1 MSGSNA
7 LAIQA
12 SGGPLSM
19 MTAPLSPGRS
29 NLAQLGVPSMD
40 PLSSTSRS
48 GLLASSSSLESNLL
62 SGSAAPSS
70 WPRLSLWLGT
80 GPASRNEQLIGNDHL
95 VMNQIDPYGSVQGGT
110 SVAGMFGSLDNSD
123 GHKALSAMS
132 SLSGMAG
139 SSSHFSNLLM
149 PGAPGSSSIGQA
161 GLVADMGGMSGL
173 AEFGALS
180 SWPDRS
186 ASNRLPHAIT
196 GSLSNANQ
204 AGLSNSNNS
213 SCGMAALPSVSSLF
227 HQPHSSSSAQM
238 SATALLQKA
247 AQIGATA
254 SNNSLLKGFGN
265 MAGLDTSS
273 WPSLVSQDRGGGIGP
288 GLGMISSLVQSH
300 NSFSQQQQQQ
310 QRGPSAGFGN
320 KGSPSGGGNS
330 DARNTPIDNAPVGRI
345 HQELLTST
353 APPSGCFGSNVMSNI
368 PSPIRRLYS
377 DSRHMGGVL
386 NLPANENMNQNA
398 PPPSSRDLNSSNQQ
412 LQLHKSAMMGFGSV
426 PKSEDGVTRDFL
438 GVRGVNT
445 LVGSQ
450 GSAAAAAMA
459 KSLTQRDL
467 SSIYPVGMEQYSSSR
482 ENLRSLGINGQSP
495 GRSWDNA

>member
-1 MSGSNA
+1 
-7 LAIQA
+7 
-12 SGGPLSM
+12 M

-29 NLAQLGVPSMD
+29 NLARLGGPSMD

-62 SGSAAPSS
+62 SGSAASSS

-80 GPASRNEQLIGNDHL
+80 GPASGNEQLLGNGHL

-123 GHKALSAMS
+123 GHKPLSAMS
-132 SLSGMAG
+132 SLSGMTG
-139 SSSHFSNLLM
+139 SSSHYSNLLM
-149 PGAPGSSSIGQA
+149 PGVPGASSIGQA

-186 ASNRLPHAIT
+186 ASNRLPHAIA
-196 GSLSNANQ
+196 GALNNANP
-204 AGLSNSNNS
+204 AGLSNHNNS
-213 SCGMAALPSVSSLF
+213 SCGLAALPSVSSLF
-227 HQPHSSSSAQM
+227 NQPHSSSSAQM

-273 WPSLVSQDRGGGIGP
+273 WPSLVGQDRGGGMGP

-300 NSFSQQQQQQ
+300 NSFTQQQ

-320 KGSPSGGGNS
+320 KGSPSAGGDS
-330 DARNTPIDNAPVGRI
+330 DARNTPVDNAPAGSI
-345 HQELLTST
+345 HQELLPST
-353 APPSGCFGSNVMSNI
+353 APPSGFLGSNVMNNI

-377 DSRHMGGVL
+377 EPRHMGVVL

-398 PPPSSRDLNSSNQQ
+398 PPPSNRDLNSSSQQ
-412 LQLHKSAMMGFGSV
+412 LQQHRSALMGFGSV

-438 GVRGVNT
+438 GVKGVNT
-445 LVGSQ
+445 LVASQ